1 MPRRP
6 APSATARQRD
16 APVRGSPVP
25 RAAGGGFP
33 LTPSMRSPS
42 PEIGVRAQ
50 RTIERILDAT
60 REVFLALGYG
70 GTTIDDIT
78 RAAGTSR
85 ASFYTYFPSKRDAL
99 LALGQDAY
107 LGAEE
112 LVRRLAIQAP
122 GWSFSDLEQWVGE
135 YFDFLDEHG
144 SFVLAWTQAASE
156 DDALRTAGLKNHLRS
171 CRHLGEALEA
181 LRGHPVGDPTQQG
194 MFVFGMM
201 DRVWSQWRVVG
212 APFSAADVHTN
223 AALII
228 EALLRYGS
236 RA

>member
-6 APSATARQRD
+6 TTAD
-16 APVRGSPVP
+16 VVP
-25 RAAGGGFP
+25 RPGPSDPLPKRRRGAAFP
-33 LTPSMRSPS
+33 LAPSMRSPS

-60 REVFLALGYG
+60 KDVFLSLGYG
-70 GTTIDDIT
+70 GSTIDDIT

-99 LALGQDAY
+99 LALGQGAY
-107 LGAEE
+107 LAAED
-112 LVRRLAIQAP
+112 LVRRLASLDADWTID
-122 GWSFSDLEQWVGE
+122 DLEKWVGE
-135 YFDFLDEHG
+135 YLDFLDEHG
-144 SFVLAWTQAASE
+144 SFVLAWTQAAAE
-156 DDALRTAGLKNHLRS
+156 DEALRTAGLKNQLRS
-171 CRHLGEALEA
+171 CRHLGLALDA
-181 LRGHPVGDPTQQG
+181 LRGHQVGDPTQQG

-212 APFSAADVHTN
+212 APFEVADVRTN

-228 EALLRYGS
+228 EALLRIPEPD
-236 RA
+236 